1 MKNDISKAKD
11 PDLAAS
17 FVALKRAAKM
27 ARETAIQTGTS
38 IVVMRNKKMVHLSAQ
53 DLQAKRKK
61 V

>member
-53 DLQAKRKK
+53 DLQAQRKK